1 MSKAL
6 DLSSATARVAPDLI
20 KDLAIPSEATVGR
33 SSVDSEDIKP
43 KKGDISLGAQQSYY
57 LKVFQN
63 FSNHRKK
70 TNRVVVFSCRTFP
83 NLSKFLN
90 TVITN

>member
-33 SSVDSEDIKP
+33 SSVDPEDIKP
-43 KKGDISLGAQQSYY
+43 KKGGISLGAQQSYY

-63 FSNHRKK
+63 FTNHRKK
-70 TNRVVVFSCRTFP
+70 TNRVVVFSRRIFP
-83 NLSKFLN
+83 NFLKYKDH
-90 TVITN
+90 